1 MGRILISCRNHQ
13 LLLQKK
19 SMLGGSKTFKKKLFI
34 TSGSDQ
40 VVVFAMLARI
50 YQSSLYG
57 YRWTVF
63 RAITTFAQNRNLQIE
78 SGSDSAKQMSIEG

>member
-1 MGRILISCRNHQ
+1 
-13 LLLQKK
+13 
-19 SMLGGSKTFKKKLFI
+19 MLGGSKTFKKKLFI

-40 VVVFAMLARI
+40 VVVFARLARI